1 MFVVFSHTHNTTHN
15 HKATDV
21 QETEREREDGPLL
34 VEREEREPCER
45 GSKDEGRA
53 DYIGKWTSPLAST
66 LPALRKT
73 HIKRLGKYF

>member
-1 MFVVFSHTHNTTHN
+1 
-15 HKATDV
+15 V

-53 DYIGKWTSPLAST
+53 DNIGKWTSPIAST
-66 LPALRKT
+66 FI
-73 HIKRLGKYF
+73 HQH